1 MAGLDWSAIP
11 TVAAM
16 LDVDDLDLLVR
27 GLVQIRDWQ
36 KQASEGM
43 A

>member
-1 MAGLDWSAIP
+1 MAGLDWAAIP

-36 KQASEGM
+36 KQAAEG
-43 A
+43 AA